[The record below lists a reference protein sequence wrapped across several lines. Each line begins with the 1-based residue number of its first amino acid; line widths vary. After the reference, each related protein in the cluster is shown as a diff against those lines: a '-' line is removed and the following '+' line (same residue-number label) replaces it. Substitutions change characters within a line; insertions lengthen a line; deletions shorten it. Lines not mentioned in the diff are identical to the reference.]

1 MTKKWVAQNYASAR
15 ERERERES
23 KKRSAFFMIKQI
35 VSPVRLHEPF
45 GHSFMGVP
53 FLFYKTQKI

>member
-15 ERERERES
+15 ERES

-35 VSPVRLHEPF
+35 ISPVRLHEPF